1 METNPVRSLTDEQVL
16 RALLH
21 HRRLTRA
28 ELAAEIG
35 VSKPTAGESVRRLTE
50 RGLLADT
57 GERTPGGRGK
67 GRVGQY
73 YALADPGSALVIGI
87 APTGVAAE
95 LIDAY
100 GDTLARATR
109 PIDRPAHPA
118 AVVRALQSVTLSF
131 GTPPGVT
138 PQQKTAPA
146 VTTPPAP
153 PPARPAPPSEAQS
166 PGKRSPTGAP
176 SPDKAPFAE
185 RPPTAGVSDPAVS
198 GGRSPGASPSGE
210 APFGGR
216 SPGWS
221 PSGEASF
228 GGRASGASSSVGQAP
243 TESSSGAPSSGS
255 FAAAA
260 FFSAV
265 RPRLAVVSAADPVD
279 RATGR
284 LVQLPDAPFL
294 VGSLDP
300 VAVLSDYVDGPVVVD
315 NDVNWAARAEPASSD
330 FAYLFLGEGLG
341 CAIVSDGSVQRGR
354 SGLAG
359 EIAHILTVGR
369 DGRATPFIEVFR
381 ALGLRRP
388 DSSAIDVG
396 RLLAAPVADRRAIG
410 KAVAGVVAAIVA
422 LADPAEIVLGGAWG
436 PALLVEIIA
445 AVAGTPRPL
454 PVRASAV
461 TGESSLAAARQ
472 DALDRLR
479 AQIVDSR

>member
-1 METNPVRSLTDEQVL
+1 VETNPVRSLTDEQVL
-16 RALLH
+16 RALMR

-35 VSKPTAGESVRRLTE
+35 ISKPTAGESVRRLTG

-57 GERTPGGRGK
+57 GERTPGGRGM

-100 GDTLARATR
+100 GATLARAAR
-109 PIDRPAHPA
+109 PIDRPARPA
-118 AVVRALQSVTLSF
+118 AVVKALQSVILLSC
-131 GTPPGVT
+131 TPPGVT
-138 PQQKTAPA
+138 PPQKTAPA
-146 VTTPPAP
+146 VTSPRAPASTPSTPSTP
-153 PPARPAPPSEAQS
+153 STQPSEA
-166 PGKRSPTGAP
+166 R
-176 SPDKAPFAE
+176 FRAE
-185 RPPTAGVSDPAVS
+185 RSSAGGSS
-198 GGRSPGASPSGE
+198 AS
-210 APFGGR
+210 AR
-216 SPGWS
+216 
-221 PSGEASF
+221 
-228 GGRASGASSSVGQAP
+228 
-243 TESSSGAPSSGS
+243 SSGS
-255 FAAAA
+255 FASAAS
-260 FFSAV
+260 FSGV

-279 RATGR
+279 RASGR

-300 VAVLSDYVDGPVVVD
+300 VAVLSEYVDGPVVVD

-359 EIAHILTVGR
+359 EIAHVLTAGAG
-369 DGRATPFIEVFR
+369 GRATPFIEVFR

-388 DSSAIDVG
+388 ESSAIDVA
-396 RLLAAPVADRRAIG
+396 RLLAAPTADRLAIG
-410 KAVAGVVAAIVA
+410 TAVAGVVAAIVA
-422 LADPAEIVLGGAWG
+422 LADPAEIVLGGGWG

-454 PVRASAV
+454 PVRAGAV
-461 TGESSLAAARQ
+461 TGEPSLAAARQ

-479 AQIVDSR
+479 ALIVDSR